1 MHINKFLAWLIIV
14 LVAMWAYGEVKVRL
28 DNAKYWREIKQWEVD
43 SIWYDD
49 GTVKEYDEWFRLT
62 N

>member
-1 MHINKFLAWLIIV
+1 MKINK
-14 LVAMWAYGEVKVRL
+14 LVAWIVIVTVAVFAYGEVKVRL
-28 DNAKYWREIKQWEVD
+28 DNAKYWREIEQWRVD

-49 GTVKEYDEWFRLT
+49 GTLKEYDAWFRLT